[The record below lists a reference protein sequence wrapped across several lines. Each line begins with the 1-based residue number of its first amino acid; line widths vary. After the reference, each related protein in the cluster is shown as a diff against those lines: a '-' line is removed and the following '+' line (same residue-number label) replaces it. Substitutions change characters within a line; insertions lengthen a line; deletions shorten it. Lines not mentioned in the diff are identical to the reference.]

1 MYLLLK
7 KVEVLVKKVIRYMD
21 YHKLY
26 SNNIEDAVLK
36 FFITASLYFSFTL

>member
-1 MYLLLK
+1 
-7 KVEVLVKKVIRYMD
+7 MD

-36 FFITASLYFSFTL
+36 FFNTAIASTSPSLSEKLLEDKKDAPCY